1 MLAGIVYGL
10 SNVVIRC
17 SINCTI
23 YVVGS
28 YIKDKIA
35 DEIKKENDTF

>member
-17 SINCTI
+17 SIDFTI
-23 YVVGS
+23 YVVRS
-28 YIKDKIA
+28 CIKDKIA
-35 DEIKKENDTF
+35 DKVKKRK